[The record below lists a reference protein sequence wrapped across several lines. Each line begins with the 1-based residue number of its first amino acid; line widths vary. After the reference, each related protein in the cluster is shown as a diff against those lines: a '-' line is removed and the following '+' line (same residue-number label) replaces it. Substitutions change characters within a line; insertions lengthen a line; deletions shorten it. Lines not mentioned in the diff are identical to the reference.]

1 MVIWAGN
8 FVVVKAAIGIVP
20 PVGYSL
26 VRFLLAG
33 LILLAICQW
42 QEGSVKLP
50 RSDILPL
57 FVIGAMGFGVYQIL
71 WPTALSTT
79 TAGNS
84 ALLVASTP
92 IFTAL
97 VAAASGA
104 DVLTRRRL
112 LGAVVAFAGVG
123 LVVAA
128 GHGLGAQRIAL
139 GDVLTLVAA
148 LCWAIYVSFGA
159 PILRRHSPLRT
170 TAWAILF
177 GTIVM
182 LPPGAWQLAGVDW
195 ARVPLAPAGLAVLY
209 SGLLAGSIGNVI
221 VLRGVQ
227 LLGPTRITNLQ
238 FVPPAVAVVLAA
250 IFLGESIQIGQ
261 IAGGLVIVAGILI
274 ARHERKSHPRAAIA

>member
-1 MVIWAGN
+1 MAPPEPKDSVGSTATQNGTTPAASAAGVELSRSRQSARERERWLAELAVVGVMVIWAGN

-92 IFTAL
+92 IFTCF
-97 VAAASGA
+97 ASA
-104 DVLTRRRL
+104 WRATFVSASWQMRNIVVESSVLTSSSSMPSYT
-112 LGAVVAFAGVG
+112 
-123 LVVAA
+123 
-128 GHGLGAQRIAL
+128 QRTP
-139 GDVLTLVAA
+139 V
-148 LCWAIYVSFGA
+148 
-159 PILRRHSPLRT
+159 
-170 TAWAILF
+170 
-177 GTIVM
+177 
-182 LPPGAWQLAGVDW
+182 
-195 ARVPLAPAGLAVLY
+195 
-209 SGLLAGSIGNVI
+209 
-221 VLRGVQ
+221 
-227 LLGPTRITNLQ
+227 
-238 FVPPAVAVVLAA
+238 
-250 IFLGESIQIGQ
+250 
-261 IAGGLVIVAGILI
+261 
-274 ARHERKSHPRAAIA
+274 RA